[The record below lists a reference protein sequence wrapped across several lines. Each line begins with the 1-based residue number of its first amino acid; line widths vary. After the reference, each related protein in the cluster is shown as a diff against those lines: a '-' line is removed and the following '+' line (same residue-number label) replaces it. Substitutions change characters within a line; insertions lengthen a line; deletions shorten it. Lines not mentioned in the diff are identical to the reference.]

1 MCTVLDLIDMHDYV
15 MQCISLDFKKTY
27 QVILLLYE

>member
-15 MQCISLDFKKTY
+15 MQWISLDFKKTY
-27 QVILLLYE
+27 QVILLYE